1 MENNQ
6 NEIPNKFVPVFQ
18 DIETM
23 DTNAALNVLIQAA
36 SAAQNT
42 GVLNIRDSVLLAK
55 AIEIIRPGTI

>member
-55 AIEIIRPGTI
+55 AIEIIRPGSI

>member
-1 MENNQ
+1 MENTQ
-6 NEIPNKFVPVFQ
+6 NEIPNKFIPVFQ

-55 AIEIIRPGTI
+55 AIEIIRPGSI